1 MRDGSDRGLPDLR
14 AVHLQLKQ
22 SPETEPGGPRVAA
35 EAAAGTASIVLISLL
50 FFASGAAGLVYEVV
64 WFKRFSHVWG
74 SSALSAAAVLASFLL
89 GLGLGAGLVG
99 RFADRAR
106 SPLRVYGLCEIGI
119 AVLALL
125 VPHGIRLLE
134 RAVAVVHPL
143 SEDRPLLGALIR
155 SLATF
160 AVIGPPCIL
169 MGGTLPLLVRHLTPP
184 GATLGRS
191 AGVLYG
197 MNTLGGAAGAYLAGF
212 HLLPA
217 LGLPASNSIAAGVNA
232 AAGAVALALG
242 MRRGAVPVPAAPPPA
257 LPPAPGPA
265 RLRRPNPVLAAALIT
280 GAASLLLQVAWN
292 RELALV
298 LGGST
303 YAFTAMLAVVLAG
316 IGIGGLVFHAFLRD
330 VREPLRAQAVV
341 ILLIA
346 VSVAAGQLLVER
358 LVIVSG
364 SLVHVRTGLVS
375 NAVLC
380 ASAAGVLELLP
391 AIGMGVL
398 LPLYAAAAPAGWD
411 RPGRSVG
418 DVYAWNTAGTIAGA
432 LGGALVALPTWG
444 IAGTAA
450 AAVALYAI
458 AAVLLSPT
466 RGWRARIALLV
477 TAAIGTGSAFV
488 AAREP
493 DPVLLN
499 LGLHMYGCSSSRPQA
514 GILPLFIEDG
524 ATSSVMVALHG
535 DGRRSL
541 RVNGKVDASDSR
553 DMATQLGIAYFPR
566 LLRPAAREVLVIG
579 FGSGTTSGASLLFH
593 GTRVTCAEIEKAV
606 VEASVHF
613 EHVNHRPRESAMF
626 RVITDDGRALLQ
638 GSEARY
644 DLVLSEPSNPWMA
657 GVSNLFTREFHAA
670 VESRLEPGGVL
681 GQWVQ
686 AYGLAPSDYATLL
699 RTVLDVFDH
708 AALVVLP
715 GTDTLLLASNTPLDP
730 DAALLDAAEE
740 LVGAN
745 EAVRKDLETH
755 FGTAD
760 VRSVFLRHFI
770 LDERAVRKL
779 CGAGGEVHGDLDM
792 KLEFLAPL
800 RLFDPE
806 VTTEAVRRSIL
817 AAADTSAIGAMW
829 ARWGCGRDQ
838 LDALRELAGTFTQI
852 GDWKSAAPIVEFGL
866 GIDPKDARFLAMRL
880 VHGASNNED
889 AWESDLAEVLAG
901 SPDGVARAALLLSQR
916 GHWRRAA
923 TAWERLAAAR
933 PESASVRARLGQS
946 LKALGDEE
954 KARREFAEARR
965 LDPFVVLDAGDE
977 AANRDEDEK

>member
-1 MRDGSDRGLPDLR
+1 MQHRP
-14 AVHLQLKQ
+14 
-22 SPETEPGGPRVAA
+22 PGE
-35 EAAAGTASIVLISLL
+35 EAGVEARSLVLVSIL
-50 FFASGAAGLVYEVV
+50 FFASGAAGLIYEVV

-106 SPLRVYGLCEIGI
+106 SPLRLYGLCEIGI

-134 RAVAVVHPL
+134 RAVALVHPL

-169 MGGTLPLLVRHLTPP
+169 MGGTLPLLVRELTPP
-184 GATLGRS
+184 GGMLGRA
-191 AGVLYG
+191 AGALYG
-197 MNTLGGAAGAYLAGF
+197 MNTLGGAAGAYFAGF

-217 LGLPASNSIAAGVNA
+217 LGLPASNSIAAAVNTV
-232 AAGAVALALG
+232 AGAAALALG
-242 MRRGAVPVPAAPPPA
+242 TRRRRPAIRGEQVPFKEVSDPEAAGE
-257 LPPAPGPA
+257 PGGGPTA
-265 RLRRPNPVLAAALIT
+265 RRLRVEPVLAGALIT

-316 IGIGGLVFHAFLRD
+316 IGIGGLVFHAFLGD
-330 VREPLRAQAVV
+330 LREPLRAQAPV
-341 ILLIA
+341 IMLIA
-346 VSVAAGQLLVER
+346 VAVVAGQLLVER
-358 LVIVSG
+358 LVIVTG

-380 ASAAGVLELLP
+380 ASAAAVLELIP
-391 AIGMGVL
+391 AIGMGIL
-398 LPLYAAAAPAGWD
+398 LPLYAAAAPAGRD

-418 DVYAWNTAGTIAGA
+418 DVYAWNTVGTIAGA

-444 IAGTAA
+444 IAGTAG

-466 RGWRARIALLV
+466 RGMRARVALLA
-477 TAAIGTGSAFV
+477 TAAIGTGSALL

-499 LGLHMYGCSSSRPQA
+499 LGLHMYGCSSSKPQA

-524 ATSSVMVALHG
+524 ATSSVMVGLHG

-541 RVNGKVDASDSR
+541 RVNGKVDASDSM

-566 LLRPAAREVLVIG
+566 LLRPGARDVLVIG
-579 FGSGTTSGASLLFH
+579 FGSGTTSGASLLFP

-613 EHVNHRPRESAMF
+613 EHVNHRPRQSAMF

-638 GSEARY
+638 GSDARY

-657 GVSNLFTREFHAA
+657 GVANLFTREFHAA
-670 VESRLEPGGVL
+670 VESRLQPGGIL

-708 AALVVLP
+708 AALVMLP
-715 GTDTLLLASNTPLDP
+715 GTDTLLLASNAPLDP
-730 DAALLDAAEE
+730 DTAILDAAQA
-740 LVGAN
+740 LVDAH
-745 EAVRKDLETH
+745 EPARKDLETH

-760 VRSVFLRHFI
+760 VRSIFLRHFI
-770 LDERAVRKL
+770 LDGRAVRKL

-800 RLFDPE
+800 RLLDPG

-817 AAADTSAIGAMW
+817 AAADTSAIGDVW
-829 ARWGCGRDQ
+829 ARWGCGPDQ
-838 LDALRELAGTFTQI
+838 LGALRELAGTFTQI
-852 GDWKSAAPIVEFGL
+852 GDWKSAAPIVEHGL
-866 GIDPKDARFLAMRL
+866 TIDARDARLLGMRL
-880 VHGASNNED
+880 VHGGSNNED
-889 AWESDLAEVLAG
+889 AWEADLADVLAA
-901 SPDGVARAALLLSQR
+901 SHDAAAHAALLLSEQ

-923 TAWERLAAAR
+923 KAWESLAAAR
-933 PESASVRARLGQS
+933 PESASIRARLAES
-946 LKALGDEE
+946 LNALGDEAR
-954 KARREFAEARR
+954 ARRELEEARR
-965 LDPFVVLDAGDE
+965 LDPFIAIEGTDGNASQGE
-977 AANRDEDEK
+977 GKR